1 MFNYFK
7 WIGVALVSLFTFCE
21 LPIVFSEAAAQ
32 AQTSTATPTTKKNSS
47 LVARNH
53 SGGRMKVV
61 YEETKDPFS
70 AVLIEQYKQSK
81 LFEKIGD
88 LVTSEIN
95 LPQDITVLLTDC
107 GEGNA
112 AYIREHRTIVICNE
126 LTKENYQLLL
136 KNSDGEEAALKAAI
150 FASVFF
156 FYHETAHM
164 LIDRLNLPVVGKEE
178 DIADQFSGFFLL
190 SNDSSSDKTISGEMI
205 LSAAR
210 LFALE
215 STTPSNREYQDE
227 HGLNQQRFY
236 NLVCL
241 LYGAN
246 PAKYGD
252 LVSKLDYSESRLSRC
267 QSEVGPIMSAW
278 QRLLQ
283 PYLKP

>member
-7 WIGVALVSLFTFCE
+7 LIGVALVSLFTFCE
-21 LPIVFSEAAAQ
+21 LPSVFPQVAQ
-32 AQTSTATPTTKKNSS
+32 AQATTATPTAKNPS
-47 LVARNH
+47 LVVRNH
-53 SGGRMKVV
+53 RGGRMKVV

-81 LFEKIGD
+81 LFEKIGE
-88 LVTSEIN
+88 LVTDEIN
-95 LPQDITVLLTDC
+95 LPQDITVVLTDC
-107 GEGNA
+107 REANA
-112 AYIREHRTIVICNE
+112 VYSREHQAIIICNE

-136 KNSDGEEAALKAAI
+136 KDGDEEEAALKTAI

-190 SNDSSSDKTISGEMI
+190 SNDSSSDKAISGEMI

-215 STTPSNREYQDE
+215 SSTPGHREYQGE

-267 QSEVGPIMSAW
+267 QSDAVPIMSAW